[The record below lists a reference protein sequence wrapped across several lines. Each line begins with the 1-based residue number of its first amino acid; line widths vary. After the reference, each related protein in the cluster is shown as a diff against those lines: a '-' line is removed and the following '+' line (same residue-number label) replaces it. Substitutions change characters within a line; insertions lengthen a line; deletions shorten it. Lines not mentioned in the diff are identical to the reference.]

1 MSGSR
6 CWRRPRRPRRRRSPT
21 PSSCRVELHHN
32 NLIKCGLMIDWSQKR
47 SDDRCHRPREQGRFS
62 LCPRTEISVQKY
74 QVSQRKPCF
83 HFFSFRVQNACYLG
97 FRSISFVVFS
107 SSPRGGRGA
116 DETSKP
122 KRVTQPFRGHQKAGA
137 RRHQRASIGG
147 GGRARAGGRERE
159 GRARRHSSGEFTGRD
174 VVKRERARAWLP

>member
-1 MSGSR
+1 M
-6 CWRRPRRPRRRRSPT
+6 
-21 PSSCRVELHHN
+21 
-32 NLIKCGLMIDWSQKR
+32 IGLTNDQMIDATDLGNRGAFLSVLVRKFPYR
-47 SDDRCHRPREQGRFS
+47 NLKFPRENLVFICFFVYKKRVTWVSDRS
-62 LCPRTEISVQKY
+62 L
-74 QVSQRKPCF
+74 
-83 HFFSFRVQNACYLG
+83 
-97 FRSISFVVFS
+97 S
-107 SSPRGGRGA
+107 SSFLLPPAGQGA